1 MTPISVPFSKTIGT
15 LLIVAPLLGIAFK
28 MFSFGWMMFFVIF
41 GPIFIMVAGYI
52 VQIIIAAQGFFS
64 TRDLFGAGAKRAA
77 IAALT
82 TSIGIVLLGI
92 FMQDGGDVGYGS
104 TLQVWLGSYGE
115 HADAVHAATD
125 GLTDVVA
132 ILAAVAWVGG
142 FLWLFAEW
150 IFALGR
156 RRRRKLAT
164 A

>member
-1 MTPISVPFSKTIGT
+1 MKPISASFSKTIGV
-15 LLIVAPLLGIAFK
+15 LLIVAPLLGLALK

-41 GPIFIMVAGYI
+41 GPIFIMVAGYV
-52 VQIIIAAQGFFS
+52 VQVIIAAQGFLS
-64 TRDLFGAGAKRAA
+64 KKNLFGAGLRRAV

-92 FMQDGGDVGYGS
+92 FMQDGGDSGYGS

-125 GLTDVVA
+125 GLTNVVSIVAA
-132 ILAAVAWVGG
+132 IAWVGG

-150 IFALGR
+150 LFALGR
-156 RRRRKLAT
+156 RRRAKISG
-164 A
+164 